1 MASQDTHQPPARPTP
16 SHQLDWFHVTLLI
29 LLAVI
34 VTVALTLWIART
46 YLFPSEFRPV
56 QLNAQEQAELS
67 AKLDRL
73 QGLAAAP
80 GDFREPSAGMAQ
92 LPQGRLEAERYQ
104 ERDTKREI
112 SLSERELNALLARNP
127 DMARRLAI
135 DLSDNLISALL
146 LVPVDP
152 DFPILAGKII
162 KVRAGLELAFEQG
175 KPVVVLRGI
184 SIMGVPLPN
193 AWLGGLKNIDLV
205 GEFGQQPGFWRSFAA
220 GIEALQVQDQRLTL
234 KLQE

>member
-1 MASQDTHQPPARPTP
+1 MVSQDTPHLPPRSTP

-34 VTVALTLWIART
+34 VTVAVTLWIART
-46 YLFPSEFRPV
+46 YLFPIEFEPV
-56 QLNAQEQAELS
+56 QLSTQEEAELS

-73 QGLAAAP
+73 EAFATVSSGP
-80 GDFREPSAGMAQ
+80 RETTTPVEQ
-92 LPQGRLEAERYQ
+92 LPQGRLEPERYDEQ
-104 ERDTKREI
+104 GAKREV

-127 DMARRLAI
+127 EMARRLAI
-135 DLSDNLISALL
+135 DLSDDLISALL

-152 DFPILAGKII
+152 DFPILSGKII

-175 KPVVVLRGI
+175 KPVVVLRGV

-220 GIEALQVQDQRLTL
+220 GIEALRVEDERLTI